1 MTISL
6 EYGLE
11 LIIRNQ
17 WLIMPDL
24 SHIETFVLTSELR
37 SLAAVA
43 RKLGISPA
51 AISKQ
56 LTRLEEELG
65 LQLLVRSTRRIELT
79 EVGINYCDQCRR
91 ILEEVEAASALIS
104 HVKAVPYGTLKIVSG
119 RHFAASYIVPHMKE
133 FLLKYPKIELNFELA
148 ERVPD
153 LNLESI
159 DVLIGMSISATGDAI
174 QKKIATTSYSFCA
187 SSDYLEQFGIPEI
200 PADLKKHR
208 YITHSMRE
216 PDNELLFRDKE
227 IITLKPY
234 IRVNDA
240 QTMLNFALEGLGIV
254 KLHHYVVKEHLEQ
267 GALKEVLTSY
277 NNSEV
282 PIYVAYPQRRFIA
295 SKVRCFIDFITEK
308 INPKN
313 RD

>member
-1 MTISL
+1 L
-6 EYGLE
+6 K

-17 WLIMPDL
+17 GLIMPDL
-24 SHIETFVLTSELR
+24 SQMETFVLTSELG

-56 LTRLEEELG
+56 LTRLEEDLG

-79 EVGINYCDQCRR
+79 EVGINYCLQCRR

-104 HVKAVPYGTLKIVSG
+104 QVKAVPYGILRIVSG
-119 RHFAASYIVPHMKE
+119 RHFATSYIIPHMRE
-133 FLLKYPKIELNFELA
+133 FLLKYPRIELNLELA

-153 LNLESI
+153 LNLEAI

-174 QKKIATTSYSFCA
+174 QKRIATTSYSFCA
-187 SSDYLEQFGIPEI
+187 SPNYLKLFGTPEKPI
-200 PADLKKHR
+200 DLKNHQ
-208 YITHSMRE
+208 YITHSMRK

-227 IITLKPY
+227 VITINPY

-240 QTMLNFALEGLGIV
+240 QTMLKFALDGLGIV

-267 GALKEVLTSY
+267 GTLQELLTTY
-277 NNSEV
+277 NNSEI
-282 PIYVAYPQRRFIA
+282 PIYVAYPQRRYIS
-295 SKVRCFIDFITEK
+295 SKVRCFIDFITER
-308 INPKN
+308 I
-313 RD
+313 